1 MAGLRLL
8 TLLLLILSTLATPA
22 LSAPKGQPSPTIAPS
37 ARDKCPVC
45 GMFVSKFPDWIA
57 STRLKSGTV
66 YYFDG
71 PKDMFIH
78 YFDSPRYTPGGK
90 KADIDYMMVKEYY
103 SLKMIDARNAF
114 FVIGSDIYGPMGNE
128 LIPFASR
135 KDADSFMA
143 DHKGKKVLRFNEITR
158 ELIKSLN

>member
-1 MAGLRLL
+1 MSGLRLL
-8 TLLLLILSTLATPA
+8 TLLLTLSALATPVLA
-22 LSAPKGQPSPTIAPS
+22 AQKGQSPTIAPS

-45 GMFVSKFPDWIA
+45 GMFVAKFPDWIA
-57 STRLKSGTV
+57 STRLKTGTV

-78 YFDSPRYTPGGK
+78 YFDSPRYAPGGK
-90 KADIDYMMVKEYY
+90 KGDIDYMMVKEYY

-128 LIPFASR
+128 LIPFAGR
-135 KDADSFMA
+135 KDAESFMA

-158 ELIKSLN
+158 ELVKSLN